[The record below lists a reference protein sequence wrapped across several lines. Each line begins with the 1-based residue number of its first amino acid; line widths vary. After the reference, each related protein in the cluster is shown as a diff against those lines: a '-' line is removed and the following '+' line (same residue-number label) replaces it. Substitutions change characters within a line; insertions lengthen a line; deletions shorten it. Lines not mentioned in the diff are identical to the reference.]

1 MTDLGGG
8 YLRQNL
14 QVKDDHLIRG
24 VGEGLEEDR
33 EDVVDVFEHLHG
45 DLDEEV
51 VDPPEGGDL
60 AGHCT
65 PLELLGEHLHHR
77 GKVKLVLLQLL
88 LPNLQEDKINNKTV
102 EDTCEP
108 SYAKPGN

>member
-24 VGEGLEEDR
+24 VGEGLEEDG

-60 AGHCT
+60 AWHCA
-65 PLELLGEHLHHR
+65 PLKLLGGRLARKEIELLHVLPF
-77 GKVKLVLLQLL
+77 VFSKLPL
-88 LPNLQEDKINNKTV
+88 
-102 EDTCEP
+102 
-108 SYAKPGN
+108 